1 MAQFEPIIVKLVS
14 YEAENKGEETEMK
27 NYITT
32 PIYYVNGEAHI
43 GHAYTTFIAD
53 TLARHSRLLGNET
66 YFLTGT
72 DEHGQKIEEAAKK
85 LNKPTQQFADE
96 ISATFKNL
104 WDSFDISYDQ
114 FIRTTDEKHKHG
126 VQAAF
131 LKMVEKGDIYK
142 DFYEGNYCVSC
153 ETFFPES
160 QLMDGGCC
168 PDCGRATT
176 ILKEESYFF
185 RLSKYEQPLLDYYEA
200 HNDFI
205 LPKSRKNEVISFVKG
220 GLHDLSV
227 TRTSFN
233 WGVHLPESLN
243 DPKHVMYVWLDA
255 LMNYVTALGYGNG
268 EENMDFWPATTQL
281 VGKDILRFHAIYW
294 PAFLMSLDLPLPK
307 HIGAHGWWTRDGEK
321 MSKSKGN
328 VVDPIEV
335 AKHYGVENF
344 RYFMMREVP
353 FGQDGD
359 FSQRALIDR
368 MNSDL
373 SNDLGNLLNRVIG
386 MSEKYSDFMID
397 SVDVLKYHSK
407 EIDDAHVII
416 TSLEE
421 YMKDLQLHRYL
432 EELWK
437 VFTIGNKAI
446 EEHAPWVKIKEGRT
460 DEALATVALVANLLA
475 KASMMLHSIMPH
487 TTTTVANALGFE
499 INTTSYNDLILN
511 KDLLK
516 TFTIKKIPP
525 LFPRVDE
532 PLMDEAPKAMMTEEP
547 AIIMTVTKTE
557 EKKVTTVPE
566 EGLITIDQFFQ
577 TSLKIGTVIEAQEVP
592 KSSKL
597 LRLQV
602 DLGEEVP
609 RQIVAGIKE
618 YYSAE
623 SLVGTQVCV
632 VANLKPAKLMGLLS
646 EGMLLAA
653 KDADGLSLIRP
664 EKPRAIGSSIG

>member
-1 MAQFEPIIVKLVS
+1 
-14 YEAENKGEETEMK
+14 MK

-53 TLARHSRLLGNET
+53 TLARHSRLQGNET

-85 LNKPTQQFADE
+85 LGKPTQEFADE
-96 ISATFKNL
+96 ISASFRNL
-104 WDSFDISYDQ
+104 WNEFDISNDQ
-114 FIRTTDEKHKHG
+114 FIRTTDAKHKVG

-131 LKMVEKGDIYK
+131 EKMMAKGDIYK

-160 QLMDGGCC
+160 QLMEGGCC

-176 ILKEESYFF
+176 IVKEESYFF
-185 RLSKYEQPLLDYYEA
+185 RLSKYEKPLMEYYEA
-200 HNDFI
+200 HTDFI
-205 LPKSRKNEVISFVKG
+205 LPKSRRNEVMSFVKG
-220 GLHDLSV
+220 GLNDLSV
-227 TRTSFN
+227 TRTSFS
-233 WGVHLPESLN
+233 WGVPVPASLN
-243 DPKHVMYVWLDA
+243 DDKHVMYVWLDA
-255 LMNYVTALGYGNG
+255 LMNYVTALGYGND
-268 EENMDFWPATTQL
+268 EANMGFWPATTQL

-307 HIGAHGWWTRDGEK
+307 RIGAHGWWTRDGEK

-328 VVDPIEV
+328 VVDPREV
-335 AKHYGVENF
+335 SQHYGAENL

-386 MSEKYSDFMID
+386 MSEKYSDFRID
-397 SVDVLKYHSK
+397 SVDVLKYHTK
-407 EIDDAHVII
+407 EIEDAHAILGG
-416 TSLEE
+416 LEN
-421 YMKDLQLHRYL
+421 YLNDLQLHRYL

-475 KASMMLHSIMPH
+475 KASVMLHSIMPK
-487 TTTTVANALGFE
+487 TTATIADALGFE
-499 INTTSYNDLILN
+499 INTQSYQSLILN
-511 KDLLK
+511 KELLK
-516 TFTIKKIPP
+516 AFTIKKIPP
-525 LFPRVDE
+525 LFPRVE
-532 PLMDEAPKAMMTEEP
+532 APLMPEAPKAMIEEAP
-547 AIIMTVTKTE
+547 VATPVKTE
-557 EKKVTTVPE
+557 DKKVTTVPE
-566 EGLITIDQFFQ
+566 DGLITIDQFFQ
-577 TSLKIGTVIEAQEVP
+577 TAIKIGTVLEAEEVP

-597 LRLQV
+597 LKLKV
-602 DLGEEVP
+602 DLGEESP
-609 RQIVAGIKE
+609 RQIVAGIRE
-618 YYSAE
+618 YYSAQ

-632 VANLKPAKLMGLLS
+632 VANLKPAKLMGMLS
-646 EGMLLAA
+646 EGMILAA
-653 KDADGLSLIRP
+653 KDEDGLCLIRP
-664 EKPRAIGSSIG
+664 EKSRKSGCSVG

>member
-1 MAQFEPIIVKLVS
+1 
-14 YEAENKGEETEMK
+14 MK

-53 TLARHSRLLGNET
+53 TLARHSRLQGNET

-85 LNKPTQQFADE
+85 LGKETQQFADE
-96 ISATFKNL
+96 ISASFRNL
-104 WDSFDISYDQ
+104 WEEFDISYDQ
-114 FIRTTDEKHKHG
+114 FIRTTDAKHKIG

-131 LKMVEKGDIYK
+131 EKMMAKGDIYK

-168 PDCGRATT
+168 PDCGRATS
-176 ILKEESYFF
+176 IVKEESYFF
-185 RLSKYEQPLLDYYEA
+185 RLSKYEKPLMDYYEA
-200 HNDFI
+200 HTDFI
-205 LPKSRKNEVISFVKG
+205 LPKSRRNEVMSFVKG
-220 GLHDLSV
+220 GLNDLSV
-227 TRTSFN
+227 TRTSFS
-233 WGVHLPESLN
+233 WGVPVPASLN
-243 DPKHVMYVWLDA
+243 DSKHVMYVWLDA
-255 LMNYVTALGYGNG
+255 LMNYVTALGYGDTEARMG
-268 EENMDFWPATTQL
+268 FWPANTQL

-307 HIGAHGWWTRDGEK
+307 RIGAHGWWTRDGEK

-328 VVDPIEV
+328 VVDPREV
-335 AKHYGVENF
+335 AQHYGVENL

-373 SNDLGNLLNRVIG
+373 SNDLGNLLNRIIG
-386 MSEKYSDFMID
+386 MSEKYSDFVID
-397 SVDVLKYHSK
+397 SVDVLKYHTK
-407 EIDDAHVII
+407 EIDDAHTILGG
-416 TSLEE
+416 LEN
-421 YMKDLQLHRYL
+421 YLNDLQLHRYL

-475 KASMMLHSIMPH
+475 KAAVMLHAIMPK
-487 TTTTVANALGFE
+487 TTATIADALGFE
-499 INTTSYNDLILN
+499 ITTQSYQELILN
-511 KDLLK
+511 KQLLK
-516 TFTIKKIPP
+516 AFTIKKIPP
-525 LFPRVDE
+525 LFPRVEE
-532 PLMDEAPKAMMTEEP
+532 PLMPEAPKAMMEEAP
-547 AIIMTVTKTE
+547 VVAPSKSE
-557 EKKVTTVPE
+557 DKKVTTVPE
-566 EGLITIDQFFQ
+566 DGLITIDQFFQ
-577 TSLKIGTVIEAQEVP
+577 TAIKIGTVLEAEEVP

-597 LRLQV
+597 LKLQV
-602 DLGEEVP
+602 DLGEESP
-609 RQIVAGIKE
+609 RQIIAGIRE
-618 YYSAE
+618 YYSAQ
-623 SLVGTQVCV
+623 SLAGTQVCV
-632 VANLKPAKLMGLLS
+632 VANLKPAKLMGMLS
-646 EGMLLAA
+646 EGMILAA
-653 KDADGLSLIRP
+653 KDDEGLCLIRP
-664 EKPRAIGSSIG
+664 EKSRKSGCSVG